1 MGNLLNTRKRFTMVL
16 AVLGVVD
23 LALLVYLLWP
33 GSSVSARVAQ
43 QQELQQRYRVLQR
56 EVAPVKEI
64 KEKLVQTRQDIKD
77 LYQDRVPAHWS
88 QISQEVERLVRETGV
103 SSQGIHYAPQ
113 KERDKKGELPDVQR
127 IEIDTTIT
135 GDYAKVARFVNA
147 LEQDK
152 LFFVVNQISL
162 SGQQEGSLVTLQIKF
177 ETFVKQ
183 TGQAA
188 GA

>member
-1 MGNLLNTRKRFTMVL
+1 MGNLQATQKRFTLML
-16 AVLGVVD
+16 AILGAIS
-23 LALLVYLLWP
+23 LGLLVYLLWP
-33 GSSVSARVAQ
+33 GSSVSARIAQ
-43 QQELQQRYRVLQR
+43 EQELQQRYRLLQR

-64 KEKLVQTRQDIKD
+64 REKLVQTRKDIKD
-77 LYQDRVPAHWS
+77 LYQENVPTHYS
-88 QISQEVERLVRETGV
+88 QISQEVLRLVRETGV
-103 SSQGIHYAPQ
+103 SSQSIRYTPQ
-113 KERDKKGELPDVQR
+113 NDRDKKGELPDVQR

-147 LEQDK
+147 LEQNK
-152 LFFVVNQISL
+152 MFFVVNQISL